1 MNDDYQEGVGEAER
15 LLQARRIVP
24 ALLTHLVCVIGTPH
38 ATDGGETIPDV
49 GLVCP
54 DHLDALHLF
63 FHRPH
68 GENPT

>member
-15 LLQARRIVP
+15 LLAERALP
-24 ALLTHLVCVIGTPH
+24 AHLTCVIGSH
-38 ATDGGETIPDV
+38 ATDGGERIAGV

-63 FHRPH
+63 FRRPH